1 MSTTRLIS
9 VAVALVAAAVAAG
22 STQAAPHAASR
33 TFAVSESRTIGRL
46 PVVAPAYGWPLKP
59 FDKQHPVRAF
69 LNDPRIGENGGK
81 AFHFGIDI
89 AAPDGTGVYAVTG
102 GKLYLSHGSLCVV
115 AGGGH
120 EYGYW
125 HIRAA
130 AGLSE
135 HQIVHKHQLLGTI
148 APGWGHVHFAE
159 RLGTEYVNPLRPGAL
174 GPYTDPLAPTIAG
187 LSVRSDGHRGY
198 DLVVYAHDTTWPT
211 VRGAWANEPV
221 TPALIRWRIGSA
233 GTWRTAV
240 DFREKMLDR
249 RLFDSIYAPDTTQN
263 HKGKQGNFAFYLGRS
278 WRPADGTYRIQ
289 IEALDTRG
297 NRALATARVSVV
309 DGGVQ

>member
-1 MSTTRLIS
+1 MPTTRLIS

-22 STQAAPHAASR
+22 STQAAPQAAAR

-69 LNDPRIGENGGK
+69 LDDPRIGENGGK

-89 AAPDGTGVYAVTG
+89 AAPDGTRVYAVTG
-102 GKLYLSHGSLCVV
+102 GELYLSHGSLCVV

-120 EYGYW
+120 EFGYW

-130 AGLSE
+130 AGLGE
-135 HQIVHKHQLLGTI
+135 HQIVHRHQLLGTI

-159 RLGTEYVNPLRPGAL
+159 RLGAEYVNPLRPGAL
-174 GPYTDPLAPTIAG
+174 GPYTDPVAPTISG
-187 LSVRSDGHRGY
+187 LSVRSDGHRGL

-211 VRGAWANEPV
+211 VRGAWTSEPV
-221 TPALIRWRIGSA
+221 TPALIRWRLGTA
-233 GTWRTAV
+233 GPWRTAA
-240 DFREKMLDR
+240 DFRTKMLDR
-249 RLFDSIYAPDTTQN
+249 SLFSSVYAPDTTQN
-263 HKGKQGNFAFYLGRS
+263 HKGEGGNFAFYLGRS

-289 IEALDTRG
+289 VEALDTRG

-309 DGGVQ
+309 DGGVR